1 MQNLKNCNKVREESM
16 EMGQG
21 DIPGDT
27 LGGEL
32 ELQSPD
38 WPQQVSGGAGT
49 RGTNYRNMTSHS
61 KQPLIL
67 GAYYVPSIL

>member
-1 MQNLKNCNKVREESM
+1 MQNPKNCNKGR
-16 EMGQG
+16 GTHG
-21 DIPGDT
+21 DGGEGSLGDT

-38 WPQQVSGGAGT
+38 WPQQISEGAGT
-49 RGTNYRNMTSHS
+49 RGATYRNMTSHS
-61 KQPLIL
+61 KQSLIL